1 MTTPQRI
8 LNIVLLPLVI
18 LIAGL
23 VLKAMIASKPKP
35 LTRTPAVVVPS
46 VSFVR
51 SIAQNLSPTLS
62 TYGNTQPY
70 YRSELAAQVAGQVLQ
85 IAANFNAGQSVAC
98 GEILVEIDPADYR
111 AQLALQQAALAN
123 SQQVLAQE
131 RANAELA
138 ALDWVES
145 GRSLQDA
152 SALSLRQPQLTA
164 AQASVVAAQAGL
176 DTAQLQLA
184 RTQVR
189 APFDAIVQKRSTSP
203 GNIVNFGS
211 PLGALIAKEKAEVR
225 LPLTP
230 QQVKRLQLPVP
241 GQRAQLAATLT
252 SPTQPNQEWLARIT
266 RTEPSVDPKNQV
278 IYVVGE
284 IEQPFQDPQ
293 AFLPIGAFVNARII
307 GNSITQS
314 HRIPQTALVEDRYV
328 WLIDAENQLLKVPA
342 TRIIADRDAL
352 IVRFDSSRNDTA
364 LQIAVRPLASF
375 YTGQLVIPI
384 AAKQ

>member
-1 MTTPQRI
+1 MTTSQRI

-23 VLKAMIASKPKP
+23 VVKAMIASKPAP
-35 LTRTPAVVVPS
+35 LTRPPPVVVPS

-51 SIAQNLSPTLS
+51 STAQNLSPTLS

-85 IAANFNAGQSVAC
+85 IAANFNAGQSVAR
-98 GEILVEIDPADYR
+98 GDLLVEIDPADYK
-111 AQLALQQAALAN
+111 AQLALQQATLAN

-164 AQASVVAAQAGL
+164 AQASVAAAQAGL
-176 DTAQLQLA
+176 DTAHLELA

-189 APFDAIVQKRSTSP
+189 APFDAIVQKRNTSP

-241 GQRAQLAATLT
+241 GQRAQLTATLT
-252 SPTQPNQEWLARIT
+252 RPTQPDKKWLARIT
-266 RTEPSVDPKNQV
+266 RTEPGVDPKNQV

-284 IEQPFQDPQ
+284 IERPFQDPQ
-293 AFLPIGAFVNARII
+293 AFLPIGAFVNARIV
-307 GNSITQS
+307 GSSIPQA

-328 WLIDAENQLLKVPA
+328 WLIDSENQLLKVAA

-352 IVRFDSSRNDTA
+352 IVRFDSNRNDTA